1 MNNSKSKKR
10 NLIILL
16 AFLVAIA
23 IIVYLIKPTIIKKS
37 KTKWKVELEEK
48 ISSIKNFT
56 RKRIQEKQD
65 SLFEVKQLVENH
77 LKIKGLT
84 QNELINFICQNKFNK
99 FSINISSK
107 LNKEYAWSQKVFLKP
122 DIDLFKTQN
131 NKTLFIS
138 SDLITFLFVQDT
150 LNTPSAVFT
159 IQIALPIEKDYTLE
173 NKYFD
178 KISFTDELKS
188 KFDTEV
194 EIEYDTKKITQTD
207 GRFFSFYIKNN
218 LNKNIGTVSVKK
230 PTLDLQLSK
239 LTFQINS
246 IEFILLIVILLLIF
260 PILFENIKN
269 IKFKLFRIT
278 VYLLYLG
285 ALRTLLFISGLVSNN
300 FDSQLT
306 NPAYF
311 SSVFAFGIVKSP
323 LELFIT
329 CLFIVAIILVAYKE
343 IIEFIRKDK
352 NPGTLVTKL
361 IWAFVVL
368 FSLAAYFLLYRAFGA
383 SIRSTI
389 YDSTLAYFNDEV
401 LIPNATT
408 SLMYANVLLIGF
420 SFFLLSGILLLA
432 ILYYLKI
439 LKLRIDIN
447 QILIIFVVL
456 QIIGFLFD
464 LLQREPQ
471 GTTLIR
477 AIFILLTL
485 LLAYAIFI
493 KQSGGIKYIIYSL
506 FAASFLS
513 IALMIHYNFN
523 LEKESLKLYAADLNR
538 PNENWLEFLV
548 KESLLKS
555 FSRKE
560 AIAAYTNQHAN
571 YDAYAFKI
579 WSKSALQKESFI
591 SELSIYDY
599 NRKFL
604 GGFGFRVNEIP
615 PIEWSKLASSFD
627 DIQIYSEQIPNTNA
641 KVVRGIFPIKNHYAL
656 LGYLETS
663 VIYDVTNFGFD
674 EPPKFLSAPQVHKKL
689 TIKTGQIKLLEF
701 INGKLKNVVGDIRI
715 SLKDIQ
721 KLKTVKFSGNNEA
734 WLNIKFNG
742 ESYLFYLSKRK
753 INKQERILA
762 LGLKHEDFSFR
773 LFDFFKTFFFHAL
786 LILGFMILYFIF
798 SFQKG
803 SKLVVGLRTKLLIA
817 FLIISIIP
825 LVLLAF
831 YFRNLTEQKNRDAI
845 LYKLGKRAYRIETY
859 VNSHATANSLELTEI
874 FDRASIDLN
883 INFTVYK
890 NYSVFYSTE
899 SLFYEIGLIPS
910 VINPQAFSKIKN
922 LGTQDFVTQETIEKY
937 KFNSF
942 YYVANIWDKSYTINV
957 NDAFNKILL
966 PMSGNEV
973 DAFLVGTYSIAVLL
987 VIILSTI
994 LANQISKPIRRL
1006 TKATKSVASGD
1017 LNVKLTDKTKGEVK
1031 DLVDGFNYM
1040 VKELKLNQIQL
1051 AEVERE
1057 AAWKE
1062 MAKQVAHEIKN
1073 PLTPMKLATQQLI
1086 AAYKDKSDKF
1096 ALIFE
1101 KVTSTIINQIE
1112 TLGNIATEFSNFAKM
1127 PSLKI
1132 EETNLI
1138 GTIKEAINLFVDEK
1152 AKIIFESEFESVVIL
1167 ADEDQL
1173 KRTIINLI
1181 RNSLQANSTEV
1192 RISLELSE
1200 NQYLLKVK
1208 DNGSGIPPNI
1218 LDKVFEFNFTTK
1230 ESGTGIG
1237 LSLAKKYLESINSSI
1252 EIERTGEKGTL
1263 IVIRFNK
1270 K

>member
-1 MNNSKSKKR
+1 MNPSKSKKR

-16 AFLVAIA
+16 ALLVTVSLVVYFL
-23 IIVYLIKPTIIKKS
+23 KPVIIKKNKS
-37 KTKWKVELEEK
+37 NWDVELKEK
-48 ISSIKNFT
+48 ITSIKNFT
-56 RKRIQEKQD
+56 NRRIKEKQD
-65 SLFEVKQLVENH
+65 SLLEIKRLVESH
-77 LKIKGLT
+77 LRTKNLT
-84 QNELINFICQNKFNK
+84 QNDIINFISQNKFYK
-99 FSINISSK
+99 FSINVATK
-107 LNKEYAWSQKVFLKP
+107 TNKEYAWSKKILLKLN
-122 DIDLFKTQN
+122 IDSAEFQN
-131 NKTLFIS
+131 NYIRFIS
-138 SDLITFLFVQDT
+138 SDLITFLFIKDT
-150 LNTPSAVFT
+150 LNTPAGIFN
-159 IQIALPIEKDYTLE
+159 IQLSFPVEKDYTLE

-188 KFDTEV
+188 KFNTEV
-194 EIEYDTKKITQTD
+194 EIEYDTNKISQTD

-218 LNKNIGTVSVKK
+218 LNKNIGSVSVKK
-230 PTLDLQLSK
+230 PTLDLHVSK
-239 LTFQINS
+239 LASQINS
-246 IEFILLIVILLLIF
+246 IEFILLIIIALLLF
-260 PILFENIKN
+260 PILFYNIKK
-269 IKFKLFRIT
+269 IRSKLLIIIA
-278 VYLLYLG
+278 YLLYLG

-300 FDSQLT
+300 FDGELT

-329 CLFIVAIILVAYKE
+329 GLFVVAVILIAYKE
-343 IIEFIRKDK
+343 VLEFIQKDK
-352 NPGTLVTKL
+352 SSEAL
-361 IWAFVVL
+361 ISKVIWVLVVL
-368 FSLAAYFLLYRAFGA
+368 FSLAAYFLLYRGFGA
-383 SIRSTI
+383 SIRSII

-401 LIPNATT
+401 LIPNTTT
-408 SLMYANVLLIGF
+408 SLMYVNVLLIGF
-420 SFFLLSGILLLA
+420 SIVLLSGILLIV
-432 ILYYLKI
+432 ILFYLRKLKI
-439 LKLRIDIN
+439 KIGIY
-447 QILIIFVVL
+447 QVLIILLIL

-464 LLQREPQ
+464 IFQREPQ
-471 GTTLIR
+471 GTALIR
-477 AIFILLTL
+477 SIFILLTL

-493 KQSGGIKYIIYSL
+493 GQSGGIKYIIYSL

-513 IALMIHYNFN
+513 IALMIHHNFN

-560 AIAAYTNQHAN
+560 AIAAYTNPNAN

-599 NRKFL
+599 NKKFL

-615 PIEWSKLASSFD
+615 PVKWSNLPSSFD

-715 SLKDIQ
+715 SLNDIQ
-721 KLKTVKFSGNNEA
+721 KLKNVKFSDNNDS

-742 ESYLFYLSKRK
+742 IDYLFYLTKRK
-753 INKQERILA
+753 TNNHQRILA
-762 LGLKHEDFSFR
+762 LGIKDVDFSFQ

-786 LILGFMILYFIF
+786 LILGFMFVYFIF
-798 SFQKG
+798 NLQKG
-803 SKLVVGLRTKLLIA
+803 SKLVIGLRAKLLIA

-825 LVLLAF
+825 LILLAF

-859 VNSHATANSLELTEI
+859 VNAHITEDSLGLTEI
-874 FDRASIDLN
+874 FDRASADLN
-883 INFTVYK
+883 INFTVYE
-890 NYSVFYSTE
+890 NYYVFYSTE

-910 VINPQAFSKIKN
+910 IINPQAFSKIKN
-922 LGTQDFVTQETIEKY
+922 LGTQDFVTQESIENY

-942 YYVANIWDKSYTINV
+942 YYVANIWDKNYIINV

-973 DAFLVGTYSIAVLL
+973 DAFLVGSYSIAVLL

-1006 TKATKSVASGD
+1006 TKATKSVAGGD
-1017 LNVKLTDKTKGEVK
+1017 LNVELTENTKGEVK
-1031 DLVDGFNYM
+1031 ELVDGFNYM

-1127 PSLKI
+1127 PGLKVEKI
-1132 EETNLI
+1132 NLTN
-1138 GTIKEAINLFVDEK
+1138 TIKEAINLFVDER
-1152 AKIIFESEFESVVIL
+1152 AKIVFESKLQNVMIL

-1181 RNSLQANSTEV
+1181 RNSLQAYSTEV
-1192 RISLELSE
+1192 QISLEKSE
-1200 NQYLLKVK
+1200 NSYFLKVQ
-1208 DNGSGIPPNI
+1208 DNGKGIPENI

-1237 LSLAKKYLESINSSI
+1237 LSLAKKYLESINASI
-1252 EIERTGEKGTL
+1252 EIEHTDEKGTV
-1263 IVIRFNK
+1263 IIIRFNK
-1270 K
+1270 N